1 MLLPL
6 DPLLVV
12 RLGGLRV
19 AARLGTLLVLG
30 LAGIGATAADHG
42 DLAGWLTGAAGALIV
57 IAALLAH
64 LAARLAITRRLG
76 STVRRAHLTVFGGVL
91 DSLDDAVTPRAEALL
106 GLAGLATLGCLAV
119 AAGLGDLLTREG
131 PERLH
136 ETAHAVA
143 IVLAGLLVVRA
154 LPGLPLDGGHLLRGL
169 VWYLTDSPLAGGRA
183 AAVYAQLIA
192 FGMIGFGAAAFSFA
206 GPAPFW
212 GLWAV
217 IAGWQLGGEARAA
230 ALRARWQ
237 RLARGVQLGDLVAP
251 PLSLP
256 GATTIEDA
264 IEPLLGAGGDAPF
277 LVGGTDGRPIGV
289 LRLANLRGCPR
300 AEWDRRTVA
309 EVTTPLAGLPR
320 LDADRPAVDA
330 LALFDDLER
339 RPVTVPGGPVVV
351 IERDGAPLAALDL
364 RGVLRRLVSAEL
376 AGATTAADGAAER

>member
-1 MLLPL
+1 
-6 DPLLVV
+6 
-12 RLGGLRV
+12 
-19 AARLGTLLVLG
+19 
-30 LAGIGATAADHG
+30 
-42 DLAGWLTGAAGALIV
+42 
-57 IAALLAH
+57 
-64 LAARLAITRRLG
+64 
-76 STVRRAHLTVFGGVL
+76 LTVA
-91 DSLDDAVTPRAEALL
+91 SWL
-106 GLAGLATLGCLAV
+106 GH
-119 AAGLGDLLTREG
+119 LLTRQG

-143 IVLAGLLVVRA
+143 VVLAGLLVVQA
-154 LPGLPLDGGHLLRGL
+154 MPGLPLDGGHLLRGL
-169 VWYLTDSPLAGGRA
+169 VWYLTDSSAAGARA

-192 FGMIGFGAAAFSFA
+192 FGLIGFGAVAFSFA
-206 GPAPFW
+206 DAAPFW

-230 ALRARWQ
+230 VLRVRWQ
-237 RLARGVQLGDLVAP
+237 RLARGIHLGDLVAP

-277 LVGGTDGRPIGV
+277 LVGGADGRAIGV

-320 LDADRPAVDA
+320 LEAERPAVDA

-339 RPVTVPGGPVVV
+339 RPVTIPGGPVVV
-351 IERDGAPLAALDL
+351 IERDGAPLAVLDL
-364 RGVLRRLVSAEL
+364 RGVLRRLVNAEL
-376 AGATTAADGAAER
+376 TATPPTAPDAAPDR